1 MPLKYFDFIAIKSY
15 LSVGSPLFDQRELRP
30 GGRCKE
36 EKKKKK
42 KEASPWFQFSF
53 KADIQPVEQ
62 LSKQGEERDIPKCS
76 LSTTPVALKDRGIRH

>member
-1 MPLKYFDFIAIKSY
+1 MQ
-15 LSVGSPLFDQRELRP
+15 GEEEE
-30 GGRCKE
+30 GEKE
-36 EKKKKK
+36 EG
-42 KEASPWFQFSF
+42 ASPWFQFSF